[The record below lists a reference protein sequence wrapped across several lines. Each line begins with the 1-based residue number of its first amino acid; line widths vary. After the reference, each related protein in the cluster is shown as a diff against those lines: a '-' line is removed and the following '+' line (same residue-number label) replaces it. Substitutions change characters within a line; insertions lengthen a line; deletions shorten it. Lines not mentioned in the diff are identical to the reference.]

1 MGAYVRGL
9 ALRISPTLAL
19 ALALAIEGAKR
30 WT

>member
-1 MGAYVRGL
+1 MGAFVRRL
-9 ALRISPTLAL
+9 ALRISPAFAL